1 MLRLANG
8 GLFRGPSFPHE
19 SLLMTAPAAP
29 DNSADTLTK
38 GRSSTPSALNT
49 IALLPA
55 RLEGLQHLAMNLA
68 WSWNRD
74 ARMLFRDIDEPMWQ
88 RLRHNPLLLLQRID
102 PARLVALAED
112 DAFCARYDRVMQ
124 WLAAEKSD
132 QHTWYARTFPEL
144 RGKPVAYFCA
154 EFGVHNSV
162 PIYSGGLGVLAG
174 DHLKTA
180 SDLGVPIVAVGI
192 LYRNG
197 YFDQHIRADGWQEDS
212 DNRFELSSTPLTP
225 VPGADGARHLTTVR
239 TFGRDVHIR
248 VWRMNVGRVP
258 AYLLDSDLEENHP
271 DDRPLLSKLYAGG
284 PALRL
289 RQEWL
294 LGVGGVRALRA
305 MGIEPQAWHANE
317 GHAAFMMVE
326 RVREMCM
333 QGMSYE
339 EATAEVRSH
348 SVFTTH
354 TPVPAGHDMFSS
366 EQVIQCAGPVWEDMG
381 ITDQQFVRIGY
392 HPNNGPDNYHMT
404 AASIHLARRVNGVSR
419 RHGIVS
425 RTLCQP
431 LWPGR
436 SADDVPIGHVTN
448 GVHLATWMANPIM
461 QLLDRTL
468 GHGWGTDSGAEVWEK
483 VLTMDDDGLW
493 GAHLRL
499 KHTLMR
505 LIREEARRGFTQRT
519 MDANQIVGAGT
530 LLDPHV
536 LTIGFARR
544 FATYKRA
551 DLLFRDPERLR
562 RLVTKAG
569 RPVQFIFAGKAHP
582 ADNPGKSVLQNVYHF
597 TRDHRFEGRIAFVE
611 DYGMHLAHLLV
622 QGVDVWMNMPR
633 VPLEASGTSGMKA
646 ALNGVPQLSTIDGW
660 WEEGYEGNN
669 GWAISPEVDD
679 DSGVGTTEALYD
691 LLEQTIV
698 PRYYDRNANDLPL
711 NWLTTMKHAIRVA
724 GQHFTARRMVE
735 EYARGYYAPSIL
747 GDALPD
753 DPPLS

>member
-1 MLRLANG
+1 
-8 GLFRGPSFPHE
+8 
-19 SLLMTAPAAP
+19 MTAPASP
-29 DNSADTLTK
+29 
-38 GRSSTPSALNT
+38 LNT
-49 IALLPA
+49 ESTSASGHSPTPISSAVVAMLPTRLAGLLA
-55 RLEGLQHLAMNLA
+55 LAMNLA

-74 ARMLFRDIDEPMWQ
+74 ARMLFRDIDEPLWQ
-88 RLRHNPLLLLQRID
+88 RLRHDPLLLLQRVD
-102 PARLVALAED
+102 RARLDDLAVNE
-112 DAFCARYDRVMQ
+112 AFCARYDRVML
-124 WLAAEKSD
+124 WLEAEKSD
-132 QHTWYARTFPEL
+132 QHTWYARTYPEL
-144 RGKPVAYFCA
+144 RGKPIAYFCA
-154 EFGVHNSV
+154 EFGIHNSV

-197 YFDQHIRADGWQEDS
+197 YFDQHIRTDGWQEDS
-212 DNRFELSSTPLTP
+212 DNRFELATAPMTP
-225 VPGADGARHLTTVR
+225 VPGVGGARHLITVR

-248 VWRMNVGRVP
+248 VWHMQVGRVSV
-258 AYLLDSDLEENHP
+258 YLLDSDIEENHV

-305 MGIEPQAWHANE
+305 LGIKPTAWHANE

-326 RVREMCM
+326 RVRELCAT
-333 QGMSYE
+333 GLSYE
-339 EATAEVRSH
+339 DAVKHVRSQ

-354 TPVPAGHDMFSS
+354 TPVPAGHDLFSN
-366 EQVIQCAGPVWEDMG
+366 EQVVQCTGPVWDDMG
-381 ITDQQFVRIGY
+381 MTPQQFVRIGY
-392 HPNNGPDNYHMT
+392 HPGAGPDQFHMT
-404 AASIHLARRVNGVSR
+404 AASIRLARHVNAVSR

-425 RTLCQP
+425 RELCKP

-436 SADDVPIGHVTN
+436 EAEDVPIGHVTN
-448 GVHLATWMANPIM
+448 GVHLATWMGNPIM

-468 GHGWGTDSGAEVWEK
+468 GVGWGAAQTPEIWEK
-483 VLTMDDDGLW
+483 VLTMDDDSLW

-505 LIREEARRGFTQRT
+505 LIREEVRRGFAQGT
-519 MDANQIVGAGT
+519 METSQIVGAGT

-551 DLLFRDPERLR
+551 DLIFRDPERLR
-562 RLVTKAG
+562 KLVTKAG
-569 RPVQFIFAGKAHP
+569 RPVQFVFAGKAHP
-582 ADNPGKSVLQNVYHF
+582 ADNPGKSVLQNVYRF
-597 TRDHRFEGRIAFVE
+597 TRDDRFEGRIAFVE

-669 GWAISPEVDD
+669 GWAIGPEVDD
-679 DSGVGTTEALYD
+679 DSGVGTTEALYN
-691 LLEQTIV
+691 LLENEIV
-698 PRYYDRNANDLPL
+698 PRYYDRNPQDLPL
-711 NWLTTMKHAIRVA
+711 AWLQTMKHAIRVA

>member
-1 MLRLANG
+1 
-8 GLFRGPSFPHE
+8 
-19 SLLMTAPAAP
+19 MTAPVGSTATEFSGSHSPTPA
-29 DNSADTLTK
+29 
-38 GRSSTPSALNT
+38 SSQRVTAL
-49 IALLPA
+49 PP
-55 RLEGLQHLAMNLA
+55 RLNGLQSLAMNLA
-68 WSWNRD
+68 WSWNRE
-74 ARMLFRDIDEPMWQ
+74 ARTLFRDIDEPLWQ
-88 RLRHNPLLLLQRID
+88 KLRHNPLLLLQLVD
-102 PARLVALAED
+102 PTRLAELATD
-112 DAFCARYDRVMQ
+112 EAFLARYDRQLQ
-124 WLAAEKSD
+124 WLDSEKSSE
-132 QHTWYARTFPEL
+132 HTWYTRNFPDL
-144 RGKPVAYFCA
+144 QGKPIAYFCA
-154 EFGVHNSV
+154 EFGIHNSV

-180 SDLGVPIVAVGI
+180 SDLGVPLVAVGI

-197 YFDQHIRADGWQEDS
+197 YFDQHIRPDGWQEDS
-212 DNRFELSSTPLTP
+212 DNRFEISSTPMTP
-225 VPGADGARHLTTVR
+225 VPGINGARHLVTVP

-248 VWRMNVGRVP
+248 VWRMDVGRVP
-258 AYLLDSDLEENHP
+258 VYLLDSDIEENHP

-305 MGIEPQAWHANE
+305 MGIAPAAWHANE

-326 RVREMCM
+326 RVRELCV
-333 QGMSYE
+333 QGMSY
-339 EATAEVRSH
+339 ADAVRQIRNA

-354 TPVPAGHDMFSS
+354 TPVPAGHDMFSN
-366 EQVIQCAGPVWEDMG
+366 EQVVQCAGPVWTDMN
-381 ITDQQFVRIGY
+381 IDAQAFVRIGY
-392 HPNNGPDNYHMT
+392 HPSAGPDQFHMT
-404 AASIHLARRVNGVSR
+404 AASIRLARRVNAVSR

-431 LWPGR
+431 LWSAR
-436 SADDVPIGHVTN
+436 SAEDVPIGHVTN

-461 QLLDRTL
+461 LLLDRTL
-468 GHGWGTDSGAEVWEK
+468 GAGWGANPDKAAWEQ
-483 VLTMDDDGLW
+483 VLHMDDDALW

-505 LIREEARRGFTQRT
+505 LIRDEARRAFTQRT
-519 MDANQIVGAGT
+519 SDASQIVGAGT
-530 LLDPHV
+530 LLDPQV

-551 DLLFRDPERLR
+551 NLLFRDPERLR
-562 RLVTKAG
+562 RLCTRIG
-569 RPVQFIFAGKAHP
+569 RPVQFVFAGKAHP
-582 ADNPGKSVLQNVYHF
+582 ADNPGKSVLQNVYQF
-597 TRDHRFEGRIAFVE
+597 TRDDRFEGRIAFVE

-660 WEEGYEGNN
+660 WEEGFEGNN
-669 GWAISPEVDD
+669 GWAIPPEVDSD
-679 DSGVGTTEALYD
+679 TGEGTVEALYA
-691 LLEQTIV
+691 LLENDLV
-698 PRYYDRNANDLPL
+698 PRYYERSAGDLPL
-711 NWLTTMKHAIRVA
+711 AWIHTMKHAIRVA

>member
-1 MLRLANG
+1 
-8 GLFRGPSFPHE
+8 
-19 SLLMTAPAAP
+19 MTAPALP
-29 DNSADTLTK
+29 SNTESSSAS
-38 GRSSTPSALNT
+38 GHSPTPVSNASVALVPT
-49 IALLPA
+49 
-55 RLEGLQHLAMNLA
+55 RLAGLQALAMNLA

-74 ARMLFRDIDEPMWQ
+74 ARMLFRDIDEPLWQ
-88 RLRHNPLLLLQRID
+88 RLRHNPLLLLQRVD
-102 PARLVALAED
+102 RARLEELAADE
-112 DAFCARYDRVMQ
+112 AFCMRYDRVMQ
-124 WLAAEKSD
+124 WHETEKSD
-132 QHTWYARTFPEL
+132 QHTWYARTYPEL

-154 EFGVHNSV
+154 EFGIHNSV

-180 SDLGVPIVAVGI
+180 SDLGVPLVAVGI

-212 DNRFELSSTPLTP
+212 DNRFELSTAPMIP
-225 VPGADGARHLTTVR
+225 VPGVGGARHLVTVR

-248 VWRMNVGRVP
+248 VWHMLVGRVSVF
-258 AYLLDSDLEENHP
+258 LLDSDIEENHV
-271 DDRPLLSKLYAGG
+271 DDRPLLSNLYAGG

-305 MGIEPQAWHANE
+305 LGIEPAAWHANE

-326 RVREMCM
+326 RVRELCVK
-333 QGMSYE
+333 GMSY
-339 EATAEVRSH
+339 ADAVKQVRSQ

-354 TPVPAGHDMFSS
+354 TPVPAGHDMFSN
-366 EQVIQCAGPVWEDMG
+366 EQVVQCTGPVWDDMKL
-381 ITDQQFVRIGY
+381 TPQEFVRIGY
-392 HPNNGPDNYHMT
+392 HPTAGPDQYHMT
-404 AASIHLARRVNGVSR
+404 AASIRLARHVNAVSR

-425 RTLCQP
+425 RELCQP

-436 SADDVPIGHVTN
+436 AAEDVPIGHVTN
-448 GVHLATWMANPIM
+448 GVHLATWMANPVM

-468 GHGWGTDSGAEVWEK
+468 GVGWGAAQNPDVWEK
-483 VLTMDDDGLW
+483 VLTMDNDSLW

-519 MDANQIVGAGT
+519 MDTSQIVGAGT

-562 RLVTKAG
+562 QLVTKAG
-569 RPVQFIFAGKAHP
+569 RPVQFVFAGKAHP
-582 ADNPGKSVLQNVYHF
+582 ADNPGKSILQNVYRF
-597 TRDHRFEGRIAFVE
+597 TRDDRFEGRIAFVE

-660 WEEGYEGNN
+660 WEEGFEENN
-669 GWAISPEVDD
+669 GWAIPPEVDD
-679 DSGVGTTEALYD
+679 DSGVGTTEALYN
-691 LLEQTIV
+691 LLENNIV
-698 PRYYDRNANDLPL
+698 PRYYERNAQDLPL
-711 NWLTTMKHAIRVA
+711 AWITTMKHAIRVA

-735 EYARGYYAPSIL
+735 QYARGYYAPSIL

>member
-1 MLRLANG
+1 
-8 GLFRGPSFPHE
+8 
-19 SLLMTAPAAP
+19 
-29 DNSADTLTK
+29 
-38 GRSSTPSALNT
+38 
-49 IALLPA
+49 
-55 RLEGLQHLAMNLA
+55 MNLA

-74 ARMLFRDIDEPMWQ
+74 ARMLFRDIDEPLWQ
-88 RLRHNPLLLLQRID
+88 SLRHNPLLLLLRVD
-102 PARLVALAED
+102 PARLKELAANE
-112 DAFCARYDRVMQ
+112 AFCARYDRVMQ

-132 QHTWYARTFPEL
+132 QHTWYARTYPEL
-144 RGKPVAYFCA
+144 RGKPIAYFCA
-154 EFGVHNSV
+154 EFGIHNSV

-197 YFDQHIRADGWQEDS
+197 YFDQHIRTDGWQEDS
-212 DNRFELSSTPLTP
+212 DNRFELSTSPMTP
-225 VPGADGARHLTTVR
+225 VPGVGGERHLVTVR

-248 VWRMNVGRVP
+248 VWRMMVGRV
-258 AYLLDSDLEENHP
+258 AVYLLDSDIEENHV

-305 MGIEPQAWHANE
+305 LGIEPSAWHANE

-326 RVREMCM
+326 RVRELCM
-333 QGMSYE
+333 KGMTY
-339 EATAEVRSH
+339 ADAVKEVRNH

-354 TPVPAGHDMFSS
+354 TPVPAGHDMFSN
-366 EQVIQCAGPVWEDMG
+366 EQVTQCTGPVWNDMG
-381 ITDQQFVRIGY
+381 LTAQQFVKIGY
-392 HPNNGPDNYHMT
+392 HPSAGPDQYHMT
-404 AASIHLARRVNGVSR
+404 AASIHLARRVNAVSR

-425 RTLCQP
+425 RELCQP

-436 SADDVPIGHVTN
+436 PAEEVPIGHVTN

-468 GHGWGTDSGAEVWEK
+468 GVGWGAAQTPEVWEK
-483 VLTMDDDGLW
+483 VLTMDDDSLW

-505 LIREEARRGFTQRT
+505 LIREEARRGFTERT
-519 MDANQIVGAGT
+519 MDTSQIVGAGT

-551 DLLFRDPERLR
+551 DLIFRDPERLR
-562 RLVTKAG
+562 KLVTKAG
-569 RPVQFIFAGKAHP
+569 RPVQFVFAGKAHP
-582 ADNPGKSVLQNVYHF
+582 ADNPGKTVLQNVYRF
-597 TRDHRFEGRIAFVE
+597 TRDDRFEGRIAFVE

-660 WEEGYEGNN
+660 WEEGNEGNN
-669 GWAISPEVDD
+669 GWAISPEIDD
-679 DSGVGTTEALYD
+679 DSGVGTTEALYN
-691 LLEQTIV
+691 LLENEIV
-698 PRYYDRNANDLPL
+698 PRYYERNPQDLPL
-711 NWLTTMKHAIRVA
+711 AWLTTMKHAIRVA

>member
-1 MLRLANG
+1 
-8 GLFRGPSFPHE
+8 
-19 SLLMTAPAAP
+19 
-29 DNSADTLTK
+29 
-38 GRSSTPSALNT
+38 
-49 IALLPA
+49 
-55 RLEGLQHLAMNLA
+55 MNLA
-68 WSWNRD
+68 WSWNRE
-74 ARMLFRDIDEPMWQ
+74 ARTLFRDIDEPLWQ
-88 RLRHNPLLLLQRID
+88 KLRHNPLLLLQ
-102 PARLVALAED
+102 LVARSRLAELAT
-112 DAFCARYDRVMQ
+112 DASFLARYDRALV
-124 WLAAEKSD
+124 WLDAEKSS
-132 QHTWYARTFPEL
+132 QHTWYTRNFPDL
-144 RGKPVAYFCA
+144 QGQPIAYFCA
-154 EFGVHNSV
+154 EFGIHNSV

-180 SDLGVPIVAVGI
+180 SDLGVPLVAVGL

-212 DNRFELSSTPLTP
+212 DNRFELSSTPMTP
-225 VPGADGARHLTTVR
+225 VPGVKGARHLVTVP

-248 VWRMNVGRVP
+248 VWRMDVGRVP
-258 AYLLDSDLEENHP
+258 VYLLDSDIEENHP

-305 MGIEPQAWHANE
+305 LGIAPAAWHANE

-326 RVREMCM
+326 RVRELCLS
-333 QGMSYE
+333 GLAY
-339 EATAEVRSH
+339 ADAVKEVRNH

-354 TPVPAGHDMFSS
+354 TPVPAGHDMFSN
-366 EQVIQCAGPVWEDMG
+366 EQVVQCTGTVWEDMG
-381 ITDQQFVRIGY
+381 IDAKAFVRIGY
-392 HPNNGPDNYHMT
+392 HPSTGPDQYHMT
-404 AASIHLARRVNGVSR
+404 AASIRLARRVNAVSR
-419 RHGIVS
+419 RHGVVS
-425 RTLCQP
+425 RTLCAP
-431 LWPGR
+431 LW
-436 SADDVPIGHVTN
+436 SARAVEEVPISHVTN

-461 QLLDRTL
+461 QLLDRTI
-468 GHGWGTDSGAEVWEK
+468 GTGWGASGDSALWEQ
-483 VLTMDDDGLW
+483 VLTMDDDALW
-493 GAHLRL
+493 GAHLKL

-519 MDANQIVGAGT
+519 MDASQIVGAGT

-551 DLLFRDPERLR
+551 NLLFRDPERLR
-562 RLVTKAG
+562 RLVTRAG

-582 ADNPGKSVLQNVYHF
+582 ADNPGKSVLQNVYQY
-597 TRDHRFEGRIAFVE
+597 TRDDRFEGRIAFVE

-660 WEEGYEGNN
+660 WEEGFEGNN
-669 GWAISPEVDD
+669 GWAIAPEIDD
-679 DSGVGTTEALYD
+679 DSGDRTVEALYD
-691 LLEQTIV
+691 LLENDLV
-698 PRYYDRNANDLPL
+698 PRYYERSAADIPVA
-711 NWLTTMKHAIRVA
+711 WLTTMKHAIRVA

-735 EYARGYYAPSIL
+735 QYARGFYAPSIL